1 MYAPLKIVKTQ
12 QRCTTTVECGL
23 SMKPPIHHQL
33 RDHPSALSV
42 LLSTNMEAPLTAN
55 TCRPTSEKSRCL
67 SCPSRL
73 TTVTVSTPMTA
84 TCHHP
89 LLVLNEYIHVL
100 MLTRRLNPKKTHL
113 SERRRRKDIN
123 LNLLLYQFPPLHR
136 RIHIRPQMG
145 NMGYTLR
152 QRLKP
157 RGQSMG
163 LPLTLVPLTRK
174 TLR

>member
-1 MYAPLKIVKTQ
+1 
-12 QRCTTTVECGL
+12 
-23 SMKPPIHHQL
+23 
-33 RDHPSALSV
+33 
-42 LLSTNMEAPLTAN
+42 MEAPLTTN

-73 TTVTVSTPMTA
+73 TAMTVSTPMTA
-84 TCHHP
+84 TRHHP
-89 LLVLNEYIHVL
+89 LLVLNEYIRIL

-123 LNLLLYQFPPLHR
+123 LSLLFYQFPPLHR

-152 QRLKP
+152 QILKP
-157 RGQSMG
+157 QGQSLG
-163 LPLTLVPLTRK
+163 QPLTLVPLARK
-174 TLR
+174 TL